1 MSLFP
6 HCSWETQRNIQRQL
20 TTIENKTWT
29 ETKTPTATYLFYIFL
44 KKNLQVSK
52 NRFFTQRLNSFES
65 YKHRI
70 RSSLNRLT
78 REVVSKETK
87 VKRNTFCCKKEKK
100 NRYLCMYNNKKNW
113 TQPLN
118 FHKNKVGQFFCV

>member
-1 MSLFP
+1 MD
-6 HCSWETQRNIQRQL
+6 RD
-20 TTIENKTWT
+20 ENTHSNKF
-29 ETKTPTATYLFYIFL
+29 ALYIF

-100 NRYLCMYNNKKNW
+100 DRYLCMYNNKKK
-113 TQPLN
+113 LN
-118 FHKNKVGQFFCV
+118 TTLEFSQEQSGTVFLCVKKKNAEK